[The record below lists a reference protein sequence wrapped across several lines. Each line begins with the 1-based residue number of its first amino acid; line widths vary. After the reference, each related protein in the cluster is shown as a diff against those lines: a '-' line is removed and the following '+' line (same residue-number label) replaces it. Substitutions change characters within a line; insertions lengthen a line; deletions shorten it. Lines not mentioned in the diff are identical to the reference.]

1 MSLAKKITYA
11 LENPYEKR
19 VSIAIFII
27 WLFMGSAMIG
37 ISFGFESFFV
47 PKTPLNLMVQTALFF
62 WVAQFKSLK
71 TWLAAVAVFSIGVG
85 IEWIGI
91 HTGFPFG
98 EYSYGENLGFKLDG
112 VPYLIGVNWLML
124 SWAAH
129 SLVERIKLNALLKAM
144 LAASILVIFDFPME
158 VVAPKFDFWT
168 FSSAAPWN
176 NYLAWGIV
184 AVVMQLIIQATNKR
198 LNYSFSLNYLLSQ
211 ILFFSYFAL
220 VL

>member
-1 MSLAKKITYA
+1 MNVAKKVTYA

-19 VSIAIFII
+19 VEIAIFII

-37 ISFGFESFFV
+37 ISLGFESFFV

-62 WVAQFKSLK
+62 WIAQFKSWK
-71 TWLAAVAVFSIGVG
+71 SWLAIVAVFSIGIG

-91 HTGFPFG
+91 HTSFPFG

-112 VPYLIGVNWLML
+112 VPYLIGANWLML

-129 SLVERIKLNALLKAM
+129 SLLEKYQLNSYIKAV
-144 LAASILVIFDFPME
+144 LAALVLVLFDLPME

-168 FSSAAPWN
+168 FPSTAPWN
-176 NYLAWGIV
+176 NYFAWGMV
-184 AVVMQLIIQATNKR
+184 AIVMQLIIQATKTR
-198 LNYSFSLNYLLSQ
+198 LAYGYALNYLLSQ
-211 ILFFSYFAL
+211 ILFFTYFAL